1 MRQLY
6 LECVHV
12 KWCVKLSDEPSIG
25 NYQSET
31 FQWPFPHCKIEIDL
45 CFMMCCR
52 ILFYYSTWVTA
63 TRVNVVSQP
72 NRAIYWK
79 LLEWNISATLP
90 WLQNGNK
97 LVFYFRSEL
106 RKYPRLENKK
116 ICRNQSSRQFTFPIV
131 NSCHCW
137 QIMHEYFNPTFPE
150 KIPEKCLEFFLFV
163 NLNLLKKYL
172 CCLWSRLQI
181 EFRKWLNFMP
191 NCGLNI

>member
-1 MRQLY
+1 MRQLHS
-6 LECVHV
+6 ECVHV

-25 NYQSET
+25 NYQSKT
-31 FQWPFPHCKIEIDL
+31 YISATLPSLQNRNR
-45 CFMMCCR
+45 FMFYDVLLHFVL
-52 ILFYYSTWVTA
+52 LFNMS
-63 TRVNVVSQP
+63 NSNKSQCSEP
-72 NRAIYWK
+72 DRAIYWK
-79 LLEWNISATLP
+79 LLEWNISVTLP

-97 LVFYFRSEL
+97 LAFYFRSEL

-163 NLNLLKKYL
+163 NINLLKKYL